1 MSRLLDFIKAVKQSG
16 QTVSVHVPGT
26 GFVDAVVST
35 IDDDMITITPDVGV
49 TKFTMHYTT
58 FCVQS
63 NK

>member
-16 QTVSVHVPGT
+16 QAVSVYVPGT

-35 IDDDMITITPDVGV
+35 IDDDMITIVPDTGT
-49 TKFTMHYTT
+49 TKVTMHYTT
-58 FCVQS
+58 FCVQT